1 MDLFYKSTRN
11 SDLKV
16 TASQAVL
23 TGLAPDGGL
32 FVPSCIPCLDVPLE
46 KLGGMTYQ
54 ETAFAVMKLFFT
66 DFKRE
71 SCGLGF
77 QRPMMRSLIRKRLLR
92 WQKWMMCIICLQ
104 GYGAVHSSASYDD
117 FGKEKSCGKG
127 NRDSGCHL
135 RRYR

>member
-66 DFKRE
+66 DFTEEELLFALDYVHMKERKLYLTVNTLVKQSE
-71 SCGLGF
+71 IDNVYDFLLPFYRQGLDGVIV
-77 QRPMMRSLIRKRLLR
+77 QDLV
-92 WQKWMMCIICLQ
+92 WGQ
-104 GYGAVHSSASYDD
+104 
-117 FGKEKSCGKG
+117 
-127 NRDSGCHL
+127 
-135 RRYR
+135 

>member
-54 ETAFAVMKLFFT
+54 ETAFAVMKLFLRILQR
-66 DFKRE
+66 K
-71 SCGLGF
+71 SCVLVL

-92 WQKWMMCIICLQ
+92 WQKWMMCIIWSCFTGQRL
-104 GYGAVHSSASYDD
+104 HSRIWRCP
-117 FGKEKSCGKG
+117 FF
-127 NRDSGCHL
+127 RIL
-135 RRYR
+135 

>member
-46 KLGGMTYQ
+46 KFGGMTYQ

-66 DFKRE
+66 DFTEEELR
-71 SCGLGF
+71 SCVA
-77 QRPMMRSLIRKRLLR
+77 K
-92 WQKWMMCIICLQ
+92 
-104 GYGAVHSSASYDD
+104 AYD
-117 FGKEKSCGKG
+117 EKF
-127 NRDSGCHL
+127 DTE
-135 RRYR
+135 